1 MSVRVGSAR
10 IDEQGKAT
18 GGKAGDQTGGEV
30 STQTWYKHSKGWVVI
45 RAKDDTVRSKIAE
58 AMESACANNHIG
70 YDQSQRNTLYNAV
83 KSLGFNPGRVTT
95 DVETD
100 CSALVRVCCAF
111 AGIVVGDFNTSSEV
125 SVLEKTGK
133 FEIIKT
139 AATCNSSVN
148 LKRGD
153 ILVTKTKGHT
163 VVVLDN
169 GSNIG
174 SQTTNT
180 TSSPVTG
187 GEEVKASGSASHMN
201 KAYAGSYKV
210 TASMLNIRDK
220 ASSANGVKVLTSIPK
235 DTVVKN
241 YGYYSMN
248 GNVVWLYIQTTYK
261 GVTYTGFCSKA
272 YLKKV

>member
-10 IDEQGKAT
+10 IDERGAAS

-30 STQTWYKHSKGWVVI
+30 STQAWYKHSKGWVVI
-45 RAKDDTVRSKIAE
+45 RAKSDAVRSKIAE

-70 YDQSQRNTLYNAV
+70 YDQSQRLTLYNAV
-83 KSLGFNPGRVTT
+83 KSLGFNPGKVTT
-95 DVETD
+95 NVETD

-111 AGIVVGDFNTSSEV
+111 AGVTVGDFNTSSEV
-125 SVLEKTGK
+125 SVLSKSGMFDVITE
-133 FEIIKT
+133 
-139 AATCNSSVN
+139 AAVCNSSDY
-148 LKRGD
+148 LRRGD

-169 GSNIG
+169 GSKVG
-174 SQTTNT
+174 SSVTPPV
-180 TSSPVTG
+180 SSS
-187 GEEVKASGSASHMN
+187 EVKASESASSLN
-201 KAYAGSYKV
+201 KAYAGTYKV

-220 ASSANGVKVLTSIPK
+220 ASSASGVKVLTAIPK
-235 DTVVKN
+235 GTEVKN
-241 YGYYSMN
+241 YGYYSVN

-261 GVTYTGFCSKA
+261 GVKYTGFCSKT